1 MADEETIV
9 VEAEETKEEKVTLTG
24 ADVILKSDKTDDQ
37 VTLKEHQTSLTY
49 TVPAKDKLKPEQ
61 QHMAGKKVSK
71 DFAFA
76 QVVNADE
83 ATQVMEIKGLSVVD
97 YVNDYLKSN
106 ARSSCYQSTAAL
118 YKESKLSAEEI
129 LERSVRDMIR
139 GGIPEDIA
147 RAAMEGAK
155 ASVAAL

>member
-1 MADEETIV
+1 MDEEAV
-9 VEAEETKEEKVTLTG
+9 VVDEEAKEEKVTLTG
-24 ADVILKSDKTDDQ
+24 ASVLLKSEKTDDQ
-37 VTLKEHQTSLTY
+37 ISLKEHQTSLTY

-61 QHMAGKKVSK
+61 QHMAGKKVEK
-71 DFAFA
+71 NFAFP

-83 ATQVMEIKGLSVVD
+83 ANQVMEIKGLSVVD

-155 ASVAAL
+155 ASVKAQQ